1 MRYVNVTIVGPD
13 QRQYDARINADAD
26 TESLIVDLV
35 RSLNLNRVAEDGVTS
50 IRYGVNLIGGTR
62 VTDGV
67 TLQLYEIPLSN
78 VDWIKERG
86 KR

>member
-1 MRYVNVTIVGPD
+1 MRYVKVTIVGPD

-26 TESLIVDLV
+26 DESLVADLV
-35 RSLNLNRVAEDGVTS
+35 SSLNLKRVAEDGVTS

-62 VTDGV
+62 ITEGV

-78 VDWIKERG
+78 VDWIEERG

>member
-26 TESLIVDLV
+26 TESLIADLV